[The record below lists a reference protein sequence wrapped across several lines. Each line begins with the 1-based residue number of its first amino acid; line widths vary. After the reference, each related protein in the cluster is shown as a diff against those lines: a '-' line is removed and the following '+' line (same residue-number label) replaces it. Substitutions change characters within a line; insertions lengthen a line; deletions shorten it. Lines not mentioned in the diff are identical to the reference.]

1 MQTIDLLWWDAS
13 PPPWEFGGASRLPS
27 DLPAASAHLEAAAA
41 STSASWLLLWD
52 PARPLPESDVLEA
65 LTTGRADAWHAGLA
79 AGLGGLPEEHDYIH
93 PVWPLARDAGADVEA
108 VSWRIDLGTLLVRTE
123 VIRTLGSLDLAFDGR
138 AGAGLELGRRLID
151 HGGVVFHTPQLVAD
165 GRLPAEPLT
174 EHDRFVFLRRTFQPK
189 WVQYASVRRALAH
202 GRPRKVAAAYRS
214 SGVRTA
220 AHPRPAGSA
229 PVVSRPEAALP
240 DRPSISVV
248 MPTLG
253 RYELVAGVLAELA
266 KQTIAPTQV
275 VVVDQNDRKDRDP
288 GVYDAFR
295 DVLPLEVVFQDERG
309 QWISRNE
316 AVRRTTGDLIAFVDD
331 DSSIVPDFL
340 ERHLEGL
347 VRYDAD
353 LTTGASLAVVGAPV
367 PESYAFFRV
376 ADQWD
381 SGNGMCRR
389 TLFERFGLFDEQFD
403 RQRRGDAEFGLR
415 VQLGGGLVVHVPGAI
430 RTHLKAE
437 SGGLRTYGSWDGF
450 RSRDRSGPL
459 PLPSMRYYTSRYHT
473 PRQAREDLLIGVS
486 QAIVPY
492 ELKRRATPRQ
502 WAGFVATELVHIPST
517 LRRLRRSRLEAARMT
532 AEGPRID
539 DLEPR

>member
-1 MQTIDLLWWDAS
+1 LQTIDLLWWGADL
-13 PPPWEFGGASRLPS
+13 PPWALGGAHRLPADHS
-27 DLPAASAHLEAAAA
+27 AASDQHAAVAA
-41 STSASWLLLWD
+41 STEAPWLLLWD
-52 PARPLPESDVLEA
+52 PARPLPEPDVLEA
-65 LTTGRADAWHAGLA
+65 LASGRADAWHAGLA

-93 PVWPLARDAGADVEA
+93 PIWPLARDAGADVEA
-108 VSWRIDLGTLLVRTE
+108 VSWRVDLGTLLVRTE
-123 VIRTLGSLDLAFDGR
+123 AIRTLGSLDTAFEGR
-138 AGAGLELGRRLID
+138 TGAGLELGRRLID
-151 HGGVVFHTPQLVAD
+151 HGAVVFHTPRLVPA
-165 GRLPAEPLT
+165 GRLPADPLT
-174 EHDRFVFLRRTFQPK
+174 ECDRCVFLRRTFQPK
-189 WVQYASVRRALAH
+189 WVQYAAGRRALAH
-202 GRPRKVAAAYRS
+202 RHPGRVAEAYRS
-214 SGVRTA
+214 SGARAA
-220 AHPRPAGSA
+220 AHPRATGSA
-229 PVVSRPEAALP
+229 PVLARPEAVLP
-240 DRPSISVV
+240 PNPAISVV

-253 RYELVAGVLAELA
+253 RYEMVASVLGELA
-266 KQTIAPTQV
+266 QQTIAPVQV

-316 AVRRTTGDLIAFVDD
+316 AVRRTTGDWIAFVDD

-347 VRYDAD
+347 LRYGAD

-367 PESYAFFRV
+367 PENYAFFRV

-381 SGNGMCRR
+381 SGNGMCHRS
-389 TLFERFGLFDEQFD
+389 LLEEVGLFDEQFD

-437 SGGLRTYGSWDGF
+437 TGGLRTYGSWDGF

-473 PRQAREDLLIGVS
+473 ARQAREDVLIGVS

-502 WAGFVATELVHIPST
+502 WAGFVATELLHVPST
-517 LRRLRRSRLEAARMT
+517 FRRLRKSRLQAARMT
-532 AEGPRID
+532 AEGPRIGK
-539 DLEPR
+539 LEPR

>member
-1 MQTIDLLWWDAS
+1 M
-13 PPPWEFGGASRLPS
+13 
-27 DLPAASAHLEAAAA
+27 
-41 STSASWLLLWD
+41 
-52 PARPLPESDVLEA
+52 
-65 LTTGRADAWHAGLA
+65 
-79 AGLGGLPEEHDYIH
+79 
-93 PVWPLARDAGADVEA
+93 
-108 VSWRIDLGTLLVRTE
+108 VS
-123 VIRTLGSLDLAFDGR
+123 S
-138 AGAGLELGRRLID
+138 
-151 HGGVVFHTPQLVAD
+151 
-165 GRLPAEPLT
+165 
-174 EHDRFVFLRRTFQPK
+174 
-189 WVQYASVRRALAH
+189 
-202 GRPRKVAAAYRS
+202 
-214 SGVRTA
+214 
-220 AHPRPAGSA
+220 
-229 PVVSRPEAALP
+229 
-240 DRPSISVV
+240 
-248 MPTLG
+248 
-253 RYELVAGVLAELA
+253 VLAELA
-266 KQTIAPTQV
+266 RQTIAPVQV

-316 AVRRTTGDLIAFVDD
+316 AVRRTTGDWVAFVDD

-367 PESYAFFRV
+367 PENYAFFRV

-381 SGNGMCRR
+381 SGNGMCHRG
-389 TLFERFGLFDEQFD
+389 LLERFGLFDEQFD

-437 SGGLRTYGSWDGF
+437 TGGLRTYGSWDGF

-502 WAGFVATELVHIPST
+502 WAGFVATEILHVPST
-517 LRRLRRSRLEAARMT
+517 LRRLRRSRLQAARMT
-532 AEGPRID
+532 AEGPRIGK
-539 DLEPR
+539 LEPR